1 VVSLLEERRRLEREL
16 MEARRKLAAGG
27 GPSAGE
33 PASKTV
39 AGVAFAGKL
48 VGDLPAK
55 ELKGLADQMKA
66 KLGSGVVTLIGT
78 AEGKVSIVV
87 AVTDD
92 LAKRISA
99 VDLVRAAAEAVGGKG
114 GGGRPDMAQAGG
126 PDASKASAALA
137 AVETALAEK
146 LQVAA
151 E

>member
-1 VVSLLEERRRLEREL
+1 
-16 MEARRKLAAGG
+16 MEAPPNLAAGG
-27 GPSAGE
+27 GASSAE

-48 VGDLPAK
+48 VGDLPPK

-92 LAKRISA
+92 LTKRISA

-114 GGGRPDMAQAGG
+114 GGRRPHMAHAGG
-126 PDASKASAALA
+126 PDA
-137 AVETALAEK
+137 
-146 LQVAA
+146 
-151 E
+151 